1 VVAQFDQTLFPFA
14 PHFFD
19 RGAGVR
25 MHYVDE
31 GAGPPVVCVHG
42 NPTWSFYYRNVIQA
56 LKVDHRVLAPDHVG
70 MGLSDKPDD
79 AHYAY
84 TLQNRV
90 DDFTHFIKSLD
101 LKEKLTLV
109 VHDWGGMIGFAW
121 AVQHPDQ
128 VKKLVVLNTGAFPLP
143 DDKQFPWQLA
153 LTRTPLGALLVR
165 GFNAFSKTSTHLSMT
180 QTRMPENVRQ
190 AYIAPYDTWA
200 NRIATLRFVQDIPL
214 QPGAP
219 GFNVVKS
226 TADELG
232 NLAEVPMF
240 IGWGGKDF
248 VFDDAFLRVWQ
259 AHFPK
264 ADLFYYADAGH
275 YVLEDA
281 AADLVP
287 RIAAFIR
294 AE

>member
-1 VVAQFDQTLFPFA
+1 MVAQFDQRLFPFER
-14 PHFFD
+14 HYFD
-19 RGAGVR
+19 RGDGVR

-31 GAGPPVVCVHG
+31 GQGPPVVCVHG
-42 NPTWSFYYRNVIQA
+42 NPTWSFYYRNVILA
-56 LKVDHRVLAPDHVG
+56 LQDDHRVIAPDHVG

-84 TLQNRV
+84 TLQARV
-90 DDFTHFIKSLD
+90 DDLTRFIDSLR
-101 LKEKLTLV
+101 LNEPLTLV

-121 AVQHPDQ
+121 AVQHPEQ
-128 VKKLVVLNTGAFPLP
+128 VAKLVVLNTGAFPLP
-143 DDKQFPWQLA
+143 EDKKFPWPLA

-165 GFNAFSKTSTHLSMT
+165 GGNAFSLAA
-180 QTRMPENVRQ
+180 TRMAMTHNQMPADVRR
-190 AYIAPYDTWA
+190 AYTAPYDSWA

-219 GFNVVKS
+219 GFDIVKD
-226 TADELG
+226 TEAQLHK
-232 NLAEVPMF
+232 LAHLPML
-240 IGWGGKDF
+240 IGWAGRDF

-259 AHFPK
+259 KHFPQ
-264 ADLFYYADAGH
+264 AEVLYFENAGH

-281 AADLVP
+281 AAELVP

-294 AE
+294 DV

>member
-1 VVAQFDQTLFPFA
+1 MVAKFDPALFPFE

-56 LKVDHRVLAPDHVG
+56 LRADHRVIAPDHVG

-84 TLQNRV
+84 TLQARV
-90 DDFTHFIKSLD
+90 DDFTHFIASLG
-101 LKEKLTLV
+101 LTEPLTLV

-121 AVQHPDQ
+121 AVQHPEQ

-143 DDKQFPWQLA
+143 DDKEFPWQLA
-153 LTRTPLGALLVR
+153 LARTPLGALLVR
-165 GFNAFSKTSTHLSMT
+165 GMNAFSWTSTHLSMT
-180 QTRMPENVRQ
+180 QTRMPDDVRQ
-190 AYIAPYDTWA
+190 AYTAPYDSWV

-214 QPGAP
+214 QPGVP
-219 GFNVVKS
+219 GYDVVKR
-226 TADELG
+226 TAEALG
-232 NLAEVPMF
+232 NLAHVPML
-240 IGWGGKDF
+240 IGWGSKDF

-259 AHFPK
+259 RHFPN
-264 ADLFYYADAGH
+264 ATLQYYPQAGH

-287 RIAAFIR
+287 RIAAFVR